1 MRHTLLLCF
10 CLFMVFSCSESSLSD
25 SFAND
30 EIEFRKIKVDCD
42 VKFEAGNALD
52 IFGANFVFGFEPGW
66 KGSFERSLF
75 PCPEAIVAGND
86 CCNGTVTT
94 WVNLSVPF
102 STTCNEHLDEAELA
116 SLYAAIQEAATANP
130 PDCPDGDHYTMQ
142 PVAYDIVYDKA
153 LCCVYEPPCTEPFV
167 EPCECYDEF
176 PDSDYWGCCES
187 YSLFLYV
194 KYAYNGACLQ
204 VG

>member
-66 KGSFERSLF
+66 KGSFKLFVVFMNHHVQNHLLSLVSVMMNF
-75 PCPEAIVAGND
+75 QILIIGVA
-86 CCNGTVTT
+86 V
-94 WVNLSVPF
+94 
-102 STTCNEHLDEAELA
+102 
-116 SLYAAIQEAATANP
+116 SLTRYF
-130 PDCPDGDHYTMQ
+130 YM
-142 PVAYDIVYDKA
+142 
-153 LCCVYEPPCTEPFV
+153 
-167 EPCECYDEF
+167 
-176 PDSDYWGCCES
+176 
-187 YSLFLYV
+187 
-194 KYAYNGACLQ
+194 
-204 VG
+204 